1 MLRHEDLLYRLD
13 VDKLL
18 LGGTYANENI
28 LVRLLA
34 DSSIG
39 GLWCARDDQQYCG
52 KWRIDFALNDERMQP
67 HQTELAPEYQKT
79 SYQAGDVSISK
90 RVFVPIVGDRPDMVF
105 VIVEA
110 HNAGKEPVK
119 LGIFSEVKY
128 PEVAWVQF
136 VKHPDPTQRLKRVVT
151 EQSPTLLISRTIGR
165 DDEVRA
171 IGGAVAI
178 VEAHMDSQSASTI
191 FEPIEL
197 LPQQA
202 VTLPFAMAISPFGV
216 EDALLTLAQIENHQE
231 IFEKTQAEM
240 RRLVTEHLQI
250 ATPDPLINRA
260 IAWAK
265 VNSYRQRT
273 KYPSGYGFTNDPPQ
287 DVVVVRDAAWFVLGS
302 DYFMPEF
309 SRDMLELIQQ
319 FGVECGG
326 KMTEFIRCCETPPY
340 HYDYD
345 LNINDDTPLYIIAA
359 HHHYTATKN
368 DAYLKNI
375 YPTVR
380 DAADWII
387 KQKFDGDLVYCTA
400 DEANVWGIASWRNI
414 IPGYSI
420 NGAVTEINS
429 ECYRALVCAG
439 EMAKKLGDH
448 EKATDFFAEAK
459 KLRAAINTKLVS
471 EKTGY
476 YLLNRDVQGVE
487 HHDLTGDLVFPAMF
501 NVADEGMQ
509 RRVLDL
515 LWTPMFWTEHGSR
528 TVAKGEPNYDPEFG
542 VRLVG
547 GIWPNLTVW
556 VTYAN
561 RKLYPERLVEGMRA
575 AYRICEVDNPKK
587 FKNLVPG
594 EFPECLH
601 GENFE
606 SRGMALSPWM
616 PPTYLWL
623 AVEGLL
629 GIEPTMDDIRVAPN
643 LPQGWKWSAARCVPY
658 CGRTFSLLVHEGTIY
673 TTQEVETALPQ
684 EVYDEDISGL
694 ISCNTF
700 ILALRRD
707 QETVVFVA
715 TDETRQVEITVPSS
729 LGGGVAKQTL
739 RFVLQAGEAQ
749 LLKLEKGRLAEPK
762 ESRATRELSKV

>member
-1 MLRHEDLLYRLD
+1 MLRHEDLLYRLE

-18 LGGTYANENI
+18 LGGTYTNENI

-52 KWRIDFALNDERMQP
+52 KWRLDFTVNDQKVPPEM
-67 HQTELAPEYQKT
+67 TELAPEYQRT
-79 SYQAGDVSISK
+79 SYELNGVSITK
-90 RVFVPIVGDRPDMVF
+90 RVFVPIVGERSDMVF

-110 HNAGKEPVK
+110 VNAGKEPAK

-151 EQSPTLLISRTIGR
+151 EQSATLLVSRTVGR

-178 VEAHMDSQSASTI
+178 VEASMDSQSAHTV
-191 FEPIEL
+191 FEPVEL
-197 LPQQA
+197 LPEQS
-202 VTLPFAMAISPFGV
+202 VTLPFAMAISPYGA
-216 EDALLTLAQIENHQE
+216 EDALLTLAQIEKHQE
-231 IFEKTQAEM
+231 IFAATQAEM
-240 RRLVTEHLQI
+240 RRIVTDCLQI

-260 IAWAK
+260 AAWAK
-265 VNSYRQRT
+265 INTFRQRT
-273 KYPSGYGFTNDPPQ
+273 KYPTGYGFTNDPPQ

-302 DYFMPEF
+302 DYFLPEF
-309 SRDMLELIQQ
+309 SREMLKLIQQ

-326 KMTEFIRCCETPPY
+326 KLTEFIRCCETPPY

-359 HHHYTATKN
+359 HHHYVSSKD
-368 DAYLKNI
+368 DAFLRNI

-380 DAADWII
+380 DAADWILMQRI
-387 KQKFDGDLVYCTA
+387 GGDLVVCTA
-400 DEANVWGIASWRNI
+400 EEANVWGICSWRNI

-439 EMAKKLGDH
+439 EMADKLGDS
-448 EKATDFFAEAK
+448 EKAAQFLAEAA
-459 KLRAAINTKLVS
+459 KLRKAINTQLMS
-471 EKTGY
+471 NKTGY
-476 YLLNRDVQGVE
+476 YLLNRDMQGVE
-487 HHDLTGDLVFPAMF
+487 HQDLTGDLVFPVMF
-501 NVADEGMQ
+501 GVADEDVE

-515 LWTPMFWTEHGSR
+515 LWTPMFWTEYGCR
-528 TVAKGEPNYDPEFG
+528 TVAKGEHNYDPEFG
-542 VRLVG
+542 IRLIG

-587 FKNLVPG
+587 YKNLVPG
-594 EFPECLH
+594 EFPECMH
-601 GENFE
+601 GENYE

-629 GIEPTMDDIRVAPN
+629 GIEPNMDGVTVSPN
-643 LPQGWKWSAARCVPY
+643 LPEDWTWSAARGVPY
-658 CGRTFSLLVHEGTIY
+658 CGRHFSLFLHDGVLY
-673 TTQEVETALPQ
+673 TTQKANSPLPQ
-684 EVYDEDISGL
+684 ERYDEDVTGDIE
-694 ISCNTF
+694 CNTF
-700 ILALRRD
+700 ALALRRGS
-707 QETVVFVA
+707 ETVVFVA
-715 TDETRQVEITVPSS
+715 ADEARQVELALPAHIAGS
-729 LGGGVAKQTL
+729 KQTQ
-739 RFVLQAGEAQ
+739 RFVLQAGEAR
-749 LLKLEKGRLAEPK
+749 LLRLRNGKISEAK
-762 ESRATRELSKV
+762 ESRQERELSRV

>member
-18 LGGTYANENI
+18 LGGTYTNENI

-52 KWRIDFALNDERMQP
+52 KWRLDFEINDQKVAP
-67 HQTELAPEYQKT
+67 CTTELAPEYQRT
-79 SYQAGDVSISK
+79 FYNSGDVSISK
-90 RVFVPIVGDRPDMVF
+90 RVFVPITGERPDMVF

-110 HNAGKEPVK
+110 TNAGKEPIRLRIK
-119 LGIFSEVKY
+119 SEVRY

-151 EQSPTLLISRTIGR
+151 EQSPTLLISRTVGR

-178 VEAHMDSQSASTI
+178 VEAHMDSQSAQTV
-191 FEPIEL
+191 FEPMEL
-197 LPQQA
+197 LPEQS
-202 VTLPFAMAISPFGV
+202 VTLPFAMAVSPYGM
-216 EDALLTLAQIENHQE
+216 EDALLTLAQIEKYAE
-231 IFEKTQAEM
+231 IFAETQAEM
-240 RRLVTEHLQI
+240 RRVVTEQLQI

-260 IAWAK
+260 AAWAK
-265 VNSYRQRT
+265 VNTFRQRT
-273 KYPSGYGFTNDPPQ
+273 KYPTGYGFTNDPPQ

-302 DYFMPEF
+302 DYFLPDF
-309 SRDMLELIQQ
+309 SKEMLKLIQQ

-326 KMTEFIRCCETPPY
+326 KLTEFIRCCETPPY

-359 HHHYTATKN
+359 HHHYVSSKDEAF
-368 DAYLKNI
+368 LKDI

-380 DAADWII
+380 DAAEWIL
-387 KQKFDGDLVYCTA
+387 KQKLDGELVICTSE
-400 DEANVWGIASWRNI
+400 EANVWGICSWRNI

-420 NGAVTEINS
+420 NGAVTEINA

-439 EMAKKLGDH
+439 EMADKLGDDQ
-448 EKATDFFAEAK
+448 KAARFFEEAK
-459 KLRAAINTKLVS
+459 KLRAAINSKLIS
-471 EKTGY
+471 KATGY

-487 HHDLTGDLVFPAMF
+487 HHDLTGDLVFPVMF
-501 NVADEGMQ
+501 DVADENVA

-515 LWTPMFWTEHGSR
+515 LWTPMFWTEHGCR
-528 TVAKGEPNYDPEFG
+528 TVAKGEHNYDPEFG
-542 VRLVG
+542 VRLIG

-561 RKLYPERLVEGMRA
+561 RKVYPERLVEGMRA

-587 FKNLVPG
+587 YKNLVPG
-594 EFPECLH
+594 EFPECMH
-601 GENFE
+601 GENYE

-629 GIEPTMDDIRVAPN
+629 GIEPTMDGLHVAPN
-643 LPQGWKWSAARCVPY
+643 LPEDWRWSAARGVPY
-658 CGRTFSLLVHEGTIY
+658 AGKVFSLFVQDGILH
-673 TTQEVETALPQ
+673 TTQQVDTALRQ
-684 EVYDEDISGL
+684 EVYEEDVSQQIG
-694 ISCNTF
+694 CNTF
-700 ILALRRD
+700 VLALRRG
-707 QETVVFVA
+707 EESVIFVA
-715 TDETRQVEITVPSS
+715 SDETRQVELS
-729 LGGGVAKQTL
+729 LPANIAGAK
-739 RFVLQAGEAQ
+739 RSEKFILQAGESRVIRVHSQ
-749 LLKLEKGRLAEPK
+749 TGRAHQETRPN
-762 ESRATRELSKV
+762 RELSAV